1 MGETNFKLD
10 LKDSLQEGGFH
21 GGGGAERK
29 EGQSAGRK
37 VILEGVS
44 STQETQ
50 PTLPLRESMN

>member
-37 VILEGVS
+37 VILEGVF
-44 STQETQ
+44 STQET
-50 PTLPLRESMN
+50 